1 MADSSREARSTLR
14 KLQHDLRTPL
24 GQILGYAEIL
34 EEDARDA
41 GNDPLVPDIHRIQ
54 GAARDLLR
62 LVDGI
67 FEPHAADASSAPGEV
82 GDHVPERTSSVRS
95 REPREALAGA
105 RILLVDDDAANRDLL
120 ARRIGAHG
128 PAVRFASNGREALHL
143 MESVAFDLVLL
154 DLMMPEMGGIETL
167 TRLRQ
172 TRSAAELPVIVVT
185 ALESRDD
192 VVAALT
198 AGAND
203 YVTKPVDLPIVLARI
218 ETQLE
223 LRRANEALASAAQ
236 ELSIRN
242 AFIRRM
248 FGRYVSDDI
257 VDSLLEQPEGVE
269 FAGERRT
276 VTILTSDLRG
286 FSLLAEA
293 LDPLELV
300 WLLNTYLGAMAD
312 KVHEFGGTVDEFIG
326 DAVLAFFGAP
336 IRARDDAERA
346 VACAR
351 AMQSAMIEIN
361 REIRERGLPEISMGI
376 GIATGEVVVGSVGSE
391 RRSKYTAVGST
402 VNLAARIESFTLG
415 GEIWICDSTHARV
428 ASCAPIE
435 LGREVHPKG
444 FERPLRIHRVASP
457 FTESR
462 RAVEWRRLPSAE
474 PVGVSILDGKSVN
487 RERHEARIT
496 AIRVNEVELAP
507 ALPVRE
513 LDELLIQLGDGESAP
528 SGFAKVTAVE
538 PDCVRAIFTAPADEL
553 KTWLEALPRA
563 DRC

>member
-41 GNDPLVPDIHRIQ
+41 GNAPLVPDIHRIQ

-67 FEPHAADASSAPGEV
+67 FEPPGAAGPRRADTRAAERAPAIREN
-82 GDHVPERTSSVRS
+82 
-95 REPREALAGA
+95 EPRNALAGA
-105 RILLVDDDAANRDLL
+105 RILLVDDDAGNRDLL

-128 PAVRFASNGREALHL
+128 PDIRLASNGREALHQV
-143 MESVAFDLVLL
+143 ESADFDLVLL
-154 DLMMPEMGGIETL
+154 DLLMPEMDGIETL
-167 TRLRQ
+167 TRLRR

-192 VVAALT
+192 VIAALT

-223 LRRANEALASAAQ
+223 LRSANEALASAAQ

-257 VDSLLEQPEGVE
+257 VDSLLEQPDGVE
-269 FAGERRT
+269 FAGERRI

-312 KVHEFGGTVDEFIG
+312 EIHEFGGTVDEFVG

-336 IRARDDAERA
+336 VKAGDDAERA

-415 GEIWICDSTHARV
+415 GEIWICDTTHARV
-428 ASCAPIE
+428 AHGAPIE
-435 LGREVHPKG
+435 LLREVHPKG

-462 RAVEWRRLPSAE
+462 DAVAWRRLASAE
-474 PVGVSILDGKSVN
+474 PVGVAVLDGKSVS
-487 RERHEARIT
+487 RERHAARIT
-496 AIRVNEVELAP
+496 AVRVHEVELEP

-513 LDELLIQLGDGESAP
+513 LDELLIRLGDDESAP
-528 SGFAKVTAVE
+528 SGFARVTAVA
-538 PDCVRAIFTAPADEL
+538 PDRVRAIFTAPSAEL
-553 KTWLEALPRA
+553 KARLEASPRA
-563 DRC
+563 C